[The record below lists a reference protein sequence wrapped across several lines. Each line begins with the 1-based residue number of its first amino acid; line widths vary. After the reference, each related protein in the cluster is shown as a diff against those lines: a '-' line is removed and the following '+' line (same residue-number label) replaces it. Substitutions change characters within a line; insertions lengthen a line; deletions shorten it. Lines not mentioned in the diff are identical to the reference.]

1 MVVLGIVIA
10 VLGYSSFRG
19 VYAYRDLATTLSSRA
34 SEMPLTAE
42 LTRSI
47 DELRIGFQHSDIKEP
62 MEFSMLQEHNFEA
75 IKSQQ
80 RFREKLNRVRVA
92 LLHASAIQVRYRDR
106 TSSRKLTIRAVNNV
120 GSK

>member
-47 DELRIGFQHSDIKEP
+47 DELRIGFQHLDIKEP
-62 MEFSMLQEHNFEA
+62 MEFSMLREYNFEA
-75 IKSQQ
+75 LNSQQ
-80 RFREKLNRVRVA
+80 RFRDKLSHQLQHLRRLN
-92 LLHASAIQVRYRDR
+92 AIA
-106 TSSRKLTIRAVNNV
+106 TAN
-120 GSK
+120 